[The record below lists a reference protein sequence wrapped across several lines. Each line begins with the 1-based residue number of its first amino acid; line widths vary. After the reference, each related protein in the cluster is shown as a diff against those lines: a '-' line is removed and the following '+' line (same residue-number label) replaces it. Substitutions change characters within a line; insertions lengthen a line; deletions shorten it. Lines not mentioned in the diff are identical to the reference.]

1 MVRRPVKRAPIRKLH
16 VRKGDVV
23 QVISGNEKGK
33 SGEIIAVDRK
43 RARLTV
49 KGVNVRWKH
58 LKKSQQNPQ
67 GGRVQRE
74 TPIHA
79 SNVLLFDPK
88 AGKGVRVRHE
98 VREGKKVRVSVKT
111 GEVLGGA

>member
-43 RARLTV
+43 RAP
-49 KGVNVRWKH
+49 
-58 LKKSQQNPQ
+58 SP
-67 GGRVQRE
+67 
-74 TPIHA
+74 
-79 SNVLLFDPK
+79 
-88 AGKGVRVRHE
+88 
-98 VREGKKVRVSVKT
+98 
-111 GEVLGGA
+111 